1 MRNADRI
8 KNEMQKLIGRAKV
21 FVGRRTGDR
30 RMEMHGRN
38 DQLRAALKNA
48 GEHLKDAGA
57 RFGRL
62 AKH

>member
-1 MRNADRI
+1 
-8 KNEMQKLIGRAKV
+8 
-21 FVGRRTGDR
+21 
-30 RMEMHGRN
+30 
-38 DQLRAALKNA
+38 LRAALKNA